1 MSTYSVKEFN
11 YILSTESP
19 HFIYFETPASL
30 TSVTSQSCTS
40 QERKHLIFLF
50 DPSFK
55 ALNLKHSKSLNPSN
69 VIMLVGGWTAIISEI
84 PNRRQ
89 TQFMKSWS
97 AMPGVAKIPG
107 ILQES
112 QGKPRTLVQAK
123 STLLFSSV
131 LLQASTSFLMDI
143 IEGQNMVMG
152 FTAIVLYQVLFS
164 GEKLYDNKYISLLR
178 HTC

>member
-1 MSTYSVKEFN
+1 
-11 YILSTESP
+11 
-19 HFIYFETPASL
+19 
-30 TSVTSQSCTS
+30 
-40 QERKHLIFLF
+40 
-50 DPSFK
+50 
-55 ALNLKHSKSLNPSN
+55 
-69 VIMLVGGWTAIISEI
+69 
-84 PNRRQ
+84 
-89 TQFMKSWS
+89 
-97 AMPGVAKIPG
+97 MPGVAKIPG